1 MGQRRHWKWTIFS
14 LSNAG
19 WNPKKSEENIKELKR
34 AEKMKPGRLK
44 LSGATVQP
52 RFAAI
57 SHCGFYISRRDSG
70 TPHFLVVCV
79 LQQFDTWWCHV
90 SMPSDK
96 HWKSDKEIIIIAVS
110 GYENMD
116 NTLHRLLSATYTNG
130 EIWNIPLGNNT

>member
-1 MGQRRHWKWTIFS
+1 MGQRRYWKWTRFS

-19 WNPKKSEENIKELKR
+19 WNPKKSEENIKELRR

-52 RFAAI
+52 RCI
-57 SHCGFYISRRDSG
+57 
-70 TPHFLVVCV
+70 T
-79 LQQFDTWWCHV
+79 
-90 SMPSDK
+90 SDK
-96 HWKSDKEIIIIAVS
+96 HWESDKEIIIIAVS

-116 NTLHRLLSATYTNG
+116 NTLYRLLSATYTNG